1 VAAFYVPTLPSSIF
15 DQTMALPY
23 HLYVISTQVPGMP
36 LSIQYGTALVLLMI
50 TLTLTL
56 LATGVRT
63 SVRRRRDW

>member
-1 VAAFYVPTLPSSIF
+1 
-15 DQTMALPY
+15 
-23 HLYVISTQVPGMP
+23 
-36 LSIQYGTALVLLMI
+36 VLLMI